1 MKPFPVP
8 VVPVG
13 PGSQPEDEDTLDY
26 MVMPQGMETYRPPV
40 LPEREVMAAQSGAQG
55 ALRDVLVALSRAL
68 GGLPAQPVPLAP
80 LSEADR
86 VLINQVMG
94 EGEVSV
100 RVQGEGGELLI
111 QESVFAGVWRVLR
124 RVADTQNG
132 GWTVVT
138 DQIEVGRMPL
148 GVMEAA
154 GHAAV
159 PAARRRVLKEPGLS
173 GNWPA
178 GVMNAPSVLNEL
190 EDRVQAWRPGAAAHV
205 INLTLLPLS
214 PEDVAA
220 IDASLGQGPV
230 LILSRGYGNC
240 RITLTEV
247 PMCWRVSYYNSQD
260 AMILDTLEVTDMPE
274 VACAASEDLMD
285 SQERLAD
292 LLQWVAGD

>member
-8 VVPVG
+8 VVPIG
-13 PGSQPEDEDTLDY
+13 PGSQPEEDDTLDY

-40 LPEREVMAAQSGAQG
+40 MPEREAVVAQTGAHE
-55 ALRDVLVALSRAL
+55 ALRAVLAALARAL
-68 GGLPAQPVPLAP
+68 GNLPAHPVDLAT
-80 LSEADR
+80 LSDADR
-86 VLINQVMG
+86 QLINQVLG

-100 RVQGEGGELLI
+100 RVQGEGGELVI
-111 QESVFAGVWRVLR
+111 QESVFAGVWRVMR
-124 RVADTQNG
+124 RSMDASTGQ
-132 GWTVVT
+132 WVVSA

-148 GVMEAA
+148 GVIEAA
-154 GHAAV
+154 SHAAV
-159 PAARRRVLKEPGLS
+159 PAAQRRLQGPAATGS
-173 GNWPA
+173 WPA

-190 EDRVQAWRPGAAAHV
+190 EDRVQAWRPGVAAHV

-214 PEDVAA
+214 PEDLAA
-220 IDASLGQGPV
+220 IDQSLGQGPV

-240 RITLTEV
+240 RIMLTEV

-260 AMILDTLEVTDMPE
+260 ALILDTLEVTDMPE

-292 LLQWVAGD
+292 LLQWVEGS